1 MVLKLD
7 LRDDEVAQDMICLI
21 MNDKNLQTPEKAV
34 QSAVNEELK
43 KRLISVGWASIAYSI
58 WGHDWGHDDGFERPF
73 CTLEEPIFDVQ
84 LSDTQWEIVR
94 EVASSEKTDE
104 TTAVCY
110 LLLFAME
117 QLGYHV

>member
-7 LRDDEVAQDMICLI
+7 FWDDEIAQDMICLI

-34 QSAVNEELK
+34 QSAVNEKLK
-43 KRLISVGWASIAYSI
+43 NRLISEGWASIAYSI
-58 WGHDWGHDDGFERPF
+58 WGHDDGFERPF
-73 CTLEEPIFDVQ
+73 GTLEEPIFNVE
-84 LSDTQWEIVR
+84 LSDIQWEIVR
-94 EVASSEKTDE
+94 EVAASEETDE

>member
-7 LRDDEVAQDMICLI
+7 FRDDEIAQDMICLI

-34 QSAVNEELK
+34 QSAVNEKLK
-43 KRLISVGWASIAYSI
+43 NL
-58 WGHDWGHDDGFERPF
+58 WGHDDGFERPF
-73 CTLEEPIFDVQ
+73 GTLEEPIFNVE
-84 LSDTQWEIVR
+84 LSDIQWEIVR
-94 EVASSEKTDE
+94 EVAASEETDE